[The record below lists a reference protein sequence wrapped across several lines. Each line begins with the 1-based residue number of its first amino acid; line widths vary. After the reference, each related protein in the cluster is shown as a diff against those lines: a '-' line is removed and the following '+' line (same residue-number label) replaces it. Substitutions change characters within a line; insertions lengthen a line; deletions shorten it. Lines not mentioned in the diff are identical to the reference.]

1 MILNTGQCYTV
12 EQKDIV
18 AWKYAYPVV
27 DVDQEIRAMTAWCHS
42 NPKNRKTK
50 SGIKRFINAW
60 LGKARAQGGSS
71 PFARN
76 QVKKDRLRDKTIEM
90 QLTDITWLDPE
101 AREAAKVFYLQKYG
115 YYYDGEIIYQGAI

>member
-1 MILNTGQCYTV
+1 MILITGQCYTV
-12 EQKDIV
+12 KQEDILI
-18 AWKYAYPVV
+18 WKSAYPTV

-50 SGIKRFINAW
+50 TGIKRFINAW
-60 LGKARAQGGSS
+60 LGKAQNQGGSS

-76 QVKKDRLRDKTIEM
+76 PVKKERLRDKTIEM